1 MGTIDFQQLILST
14 TKQKR
19 SFSSSPP
26 FSLPAY
32 WLIQTLKPK
41 LSHGW
46 LTLTM
51 VPMVPIHPLMPP
63 MPMVLTHMPVSMVLD
78 TTVMLLDI
86 VSLARDLLTP
96 TPMLKLSHGWPILTT
111 DMVVTHMLVSMV
123 LDTTV
128 MLLEVIAIL
137 ARDLLTP
144 NQKLNHGW
152 LMDTTDTTTTLEPDT
167 LDMLVHTAT
176 DMLLHTPTP
185 DTDGKQKVKWSKKLT
200 NKF

>member
-1 MGTIDFQQLILST
+1 MGT
-14 TKQKR
+14 
-19 SFSSSPP
+19 
-26 FSLPAY
+26 
-32 WLIQTLKPK
+32 LKLK

-63 MPMVLTHMPVSMVLD
+63 MPMVLTHMPVSMEPVSMVLD

-111 DMVVTHMLVSMV
+111 DMLDTHMLPPPMVLTHMLVSMV

-128 MLLEVIAIL
+128 MLLEVIVIL

-167 LDMLVHTAT
+167 P
-176 DMLLHTPTP
+176 DMLLHTLTL

>member
-63 MPMVLTHMPVSMVLD
+63 MPMVLTHMPVSME
-78 TTVMLLDI
+78 
-86 VSLARDLLTP
+86 P
-96 TPMLKLSHGWPILTT
+96 
-111 DMVVTHMLVSMV
+111 VSMV

-137 ARDLLTP
+137 ARDPLTP

>member
-1 MGTIDFQQLILST
+1 MGT
-14 TKQKR
+14 
-19 SFSSSPP
+19 
-26 FSLPAY
+26 
-32 WLIQTLKPK
+32 LKLK

-63 MPMVLTHMPVSMVLD
+63 MPMVLTHMPVSMEPVSMVLD

-86 VSLARDLLTP
+86 VS
-96 TPMLKLSHGWPILTT
+96 
-111 DMVVTHMLVSMV
+111 
-123 LDTTV
+123 
-128 MLLEVIAIL
+128 L

-176 DMLLHTPTP
+176 P

>member
-32 WLIQTLKPK
+32 LLIQTLKPK

-51 VPMVPIHPLMPP
+51 VPME
-63 MPMVLTHMPVSMVLD
+63 PVSMVLG

-96 TPMLKLSHGWPILTT
+96 TPMLKLSHGW
-111 DMVVTHMLVSMV
+111 
-123 LDTTV
+123 
-128 MLLEVIAIL
+128 
-137 ARDLLTP
+137 
-144 NQKLNHGW
+144 

-167 LDMLVHTAT
+167 LDMLVHTAA

>member
-1 MGTIDFQQLILST
+1 MG
-14 TKQKR
+14 
-19 SFSSSPP
+19 
-26 FSLPAY
+26 
-32 WLIQTLKPK
+32 
-41 LSHGW
+41 
-46 LTLTM
+46 
-51 VPMVPIHPLMPP
+51 
-63 MPMVLTHMPVSMVLD
+63 VLG

-111 DMVVTHMLVSMV
+111 DMLDTHMLPPPMVLTHMLVSM
-123 LDTTV
+123 
-128 MLLEVIAIL
+128 
-137 ARDLLTP
+137 
-144 NQKLNHGW
+144 

>member
-51 VPMVPIHPLMPP
+51 VPIHPLMPP
-63 MPMVLTHMPVSMVLD
+63 MPMVLTHMPVSME
-78 TTVMLLDI
+78 
-86 VSLARDLLTP
+86 P
-96 TPMLKLSHGWPILTT
+96 
-111 DMVVTHMLVSMV
+111 VSMV

-144 NQKLNHGW
+144 NQKLNHGR
-152 LMDTTDTTTTLEPDT
+152 LMDTTDTTT
-167 LDMLVHTAT
+167 
-176 DMLLHTPTP
+176 
-185 DTDGKQKVKWSKKLT
+185 
-200 NKF
+200 